1 MGLCCDFPM
10 LYCSSRTLK
19 TDCNW
24 ALPIPNSW
32 MWWILAWQCFIWVQ
46 WAFAHCIG
54 VSYWNSFV
62 AHCKLMNEILSAH
75 MHVSPF
81 SNSVLPFFLKLRLEF
96 AQHTQMHNSHWQ
108 IVWSRNQLFHTSGWK
123 LHSHQ
128 GHGTCKYEDWRFLV
142 CALMILNLYACA
154 GGKLEPHDVGILQPH
169 ACKDSNNYVIM

>member
-1 MGLCCDFPM
+1 MDAMNSCLAVFY
-10 LYCSSRTLK
+10 LSTVSNK
-19 TDCNW
+19 TV
-24 ALPIPNSW
+24 PITNPNT
-32 MWWILAWQCFIWVQ
+32 VRE
-46 WAFAHCIG
+46 AHCNHM
-54 VSYWNSFV
+54 SYWNSFV

-81 SNSVLPFFLKLRLEF
+81 SNSVLPFSLKLRLEF
-96 AQHTQMHNSHWQ
+96 TQHTQMHNSHWQ

-154 GGKLEPHDVGILQPH
+154 GGKLEPHDVGVLQPH